1 MPGLSDKFDLQF
13 RVETFNVFNHTNF
26 SVTSISSGIAH
37 NDLLQ
42 SALSQLAKTEGMKR
56 PNLDGMQYAPQVID
70 VLEVQ
75 ERERSLVVKI

>member
-56 PNLDGMQYAPQVID
+56 PIFGRDAI
-70 VLEVQ
+70 
-75 ERERSLVVKI
+75 RSPSYRRA